1 MPTARFTGRVL
12 PAALN
17 VSMANQPRFQWKV
30 EEIGLDI
37 TFRVHISA
45 GSIRIDC
52 DVNKFESAHLIPLFM
67 RAHDIARATVD
78 LAAFAT
84 GNGLAVI
91 LEEFIDPSGTAT
103 QLAAQHPSLAALA
116 TAVKLGTPG
125 FDKVLQVVLAEPAIF
140 LALRDLIEAIT
151 FPQRA
156 TINCARAIGNLGP
169 LFRPPGGSSERAWLA
184 LRENLQIG
192 KAYVWRITR
201 YSPGPEDGDHARVF
215 DATATDFVPGAW
227 VVMNRFFEY
236 LKRGG
241 QPLPLSEFPLLV

>member
-17 VSMANQPRFQWKV
+17 VSMANQPTFQWEV
-30 EEIGLDI
+30 EELGLNM
-37 TFRVHISA
+37 TFRVQIQD

-52 DVNKFESAHLIPLFM
+52 DVNKFESAYLIPLFM

-84 GNGLAVI
+84 GNGLTVI
-91 LEEFIDPSGTAT
+91 LEEFIDPNGTAT
-103 QLAAQHPSLAALA
+103 QLATQRPSLAALA
-116 TAVKLGTPG
+116 TAVKLGTPD
-125 FDKVLQVVLAEPAIF
+125 FDKVLQVVLAQPALF
-140 LALRDLIEAIT
+140 MALRDLIEAIM

-156 TINCARAIGNLGP
+156 TINCARAIRNLGP
-169 LFRPPGGSSERAWLA
+169 LFRPPGASYEHAWLA

-192 KAYVWRITR
+192 KAYVQRITQ
-201 YSPGPEDGDHARVF
+201 YSPGPGDGDHARVS
-215 DATATDFVPGAW
+215 DGRATDLVPGAW
-227 VVMNRFFEY
+227 IVMNRFFEY